1 MTINWHSVWQDL
13 LDDHL
18 PLLSGKEV
26 DKGNREFSRQV
37 RLDYYVE
44 VKRNRSKDKSAPLY
58 FLKKYNVMEFKG
70 PNERLTVKQFR
81 YYVGRALVVEGMEA
95 RTSRIGKVAL
105 TIMTS
110 NLPRTVL
117 ASLEFKFKKI
127 SPWLYRSNWVH
138 GLDIHIFV
146 ISKIRN
152 TGTSDGMAYL
162 QVLEGNPRL
171 RRATWTLLMRQ
182 NLQNT
187 AALNRIIIKID
198 KEVGMSLAE
207 EFRNEGEIRGVA
219 KGEIKG
225 KIEGKVEGELTR
237 GRRILSN
244 FLALIPASLRDH
256 YSEQLTNAQTIEE
269 LDRLE
274 AEILQL
280 SSQSA

>member
-1 MTINWHSVWQDL
+1 LTINWHSIWQDL

-70 PNERLTVKQFR
+70 PNEQLTVKQFR
-81 YYVGRALVVEGMEA
+81 YYSGRALVVEGMEA
-95 RTSRIGKVAL
+95 RVSRIGKVAL

-110 NLPRTVL
+110 KPPRAVL
-117 ASLEFKFKKI
+117 DHDDFKFVEL
-127 SPWLYRSNWVH
+127 SPWLHRSNWIP

-146 ISKIRN
+146 ISK
-152 TGTSDGMAYL
+152 TKSAEASEGMAYL
-162 QVLEGNPRL
+162 QALEGNPRH

-198 KEVGMSLAE
+198 KEVGMSLAD
-207 EFRNEGEIRGVA
+207 EFRKEGKVEGKV
-219 KGEIKG
+219 EG

-256 YSEQLTNAQTIEE
+256 YSEQLINAQTTEE

-274 AEILQL
+274 AEIFQL